1 MLIALV
7 YGLIFVGV
15 TATLYQLYA
24 VNYAINFDNAQKL
37 SSHNRAKLARLDAA
51 AGQGGRGENAQAE
64 TFDHAVEATL
74 GEHFDK
80 TLAREAIEND
90 DENAARALLR
100 RHATLRFGT
109 RVSAR
114 MGPLGRVHLPKR
126 DWRALFITLVII
138 NSLIAQ
144 FLGGMSIYTLLYPV
158 QTPALAWLNEPVILM
173 GLIFLLLPVNHLL
186 GRLDFY
192 LNDLYRI
199 GQLTREKGAKARFA

>member
-37 SSHNRAKLARLDAA
+37 SSNNRAKLARLNAA
-51 AGQGGRGENAQAE
+51 AGQGVRGDDAHAE

-80 TLAREAIEND
+80 TLAREAIESD

-100 RHATLRFGT
+100 RHNDLHFDT
-109 RVSAR
+109 RISAR
-114 MGPLGRVHLPKR
+114 VGPLGRVHLPRR

-158 QTPALAWLNEPVILM
+158 QTPALSWFNEPAILM

-186 GRLDFY
+186 GQLDFY

-199 GQLTREKGAKARFA
+199 GRLAREKRAATRYA